1 MIYLCHS
8 LSFLNKLKK
17 MLYWQN
23 TFQCRL
29 IKTCSPHNHIKASHI
44 RRNVHSFLAK
54 ISHVALIA
62 KKSLKNMLNYKSPV
76 VVNDVTLCL
85 KIFQGCSFKK
95 LYFLVFLKICKQEAM
110 IYHVNHCGERRTMI
124 KVENSSSLG
133 KMKLLNV
140 TRVCLFCCLEDSG
153 ELGIMLANKLLSTF
167 VVWDKVLTWK
177 SDVHST
183 RANFKGREY
192 RPAVFSDTFITFLQ
206 MCCLYF
212 LYQMNAGVS
221 KGIIHK

>member
-1 MIYLCHS
+1 M
-8 LSFLNKLKK
+8 
-17 MLYWQN
+17 
-23 TFQCRL
+23 
-29 IKTCSPHNHIKASHI
+29 
-44 RRNVHSFLAK
+44 
-54 ISHVALIA
+54 
-62 KKSLKNMLNYKSPV
+62 
-76 VVNDVTLCL
+76 
-85 KIFQGCSFKK
+85 
-95 LYFLVFLKICKQEAM
+95 
-110 IYHVNHCGERRTMI
+110 
-124 KVENSSSLG
+124 
-133 KMKLLNV
+133 